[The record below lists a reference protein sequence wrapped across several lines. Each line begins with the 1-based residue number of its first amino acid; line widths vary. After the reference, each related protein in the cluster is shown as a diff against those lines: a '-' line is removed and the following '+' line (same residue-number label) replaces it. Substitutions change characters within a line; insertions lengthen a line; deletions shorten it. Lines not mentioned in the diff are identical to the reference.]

1 MNQSQRDYWCTR
13 IKEVTSHEITKRKAL
28 YASQI
33 EEIADSK
40 FNEFLESLN
49 IKADLD
55 ALRANEQTWRGL
67 KGKLL
72 GMCDNLKE
80 THPDSK
86 SINYYG
92 SDPSVSK
99 KVEEYLKECCRYIAK
114 DEFYKTEAGRE
125 IKSLENTQNQAID
138 TVMLDGC
145 KVDELQ
151 DKLNTLL
158 SNAGIG
164 LLTVGVQ

>member
-1 MNQSQRDYWCTR
+1 MNQSQREYWCVR
-13 IKEVTSHEITKRKAL
+13 IREITGHEITKRKAL
-28 YASQI
+28 YACQI

-40 FNEFLESLN
+40 FNEFLVSLN
-49 IKADLD
+49 IKVDLD
-55 ALRANEQTWRGL
+55 ALKTLEQTWRGL

-72 GMCDNLKE
+72 GMCNNLKE
-80 THPDSK
+80 THPNNS
-86 SINYYG
+86 SINYFG
-92 SDPSVSK
+92 SDPNVSK
-99 KVEEYLKECCRYIAK
+99 KVEEYLKECCRHIAK

-125 IKSLENTQNQAID
+125 IKSLEDTQNQAID

-151 DKLNTLL
+151 DKLNVLL
-158 SNAGIG
+158 GNVGIG